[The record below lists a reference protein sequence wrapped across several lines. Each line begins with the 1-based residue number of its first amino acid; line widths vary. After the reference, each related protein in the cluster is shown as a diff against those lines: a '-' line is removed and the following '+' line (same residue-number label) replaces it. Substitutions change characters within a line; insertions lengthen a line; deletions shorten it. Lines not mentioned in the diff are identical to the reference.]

1 MSGQEF
7 VDWMAYERLEPFGPL
22 ADEFRIGQV
31 CATLANINRGKD
43 SPSFEAGDFMPA
55 LRRAI
60 AAHRPAQPPQ
70 DTLTPDQHAALMDA
84 ELFGVSPTQH

>member
-22 ADEFRIGQV
+22 ADEYRIGQV

-43 SPSFEAGDFMPA
+43 TDAFSASDFMPA

-60 AAHRPAQPPQ
+60 EAHRPASPLQ

>member
-31 CATLANINRGKD
+31 CATLANVNRGKD
-43 SPSFEAGDFMPA
+43 TDAYGAEDFMPA

-60 AAHRPAQPPQ
+60 AVHRPAPATQ

-84 ELFGVSPTQH
+84 ELFGISPTQH